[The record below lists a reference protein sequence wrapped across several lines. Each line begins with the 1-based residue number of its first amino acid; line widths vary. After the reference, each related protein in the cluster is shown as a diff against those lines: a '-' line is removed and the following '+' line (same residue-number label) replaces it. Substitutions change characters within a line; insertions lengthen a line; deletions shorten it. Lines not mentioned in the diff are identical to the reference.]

1 MVFALFVDFVKKSVE
16 NLVLQLFL
24 VTFAPK
30 LEYMN
35 KKDKLVK
42 RFRNLPRDFTFE
54 EMTALFNQCGFE
66 LNNKGATSG
75 SRVEFIHEK
84 DGKSYIMHKP
94 HPANIIKGY
103 VMRQVLSF
111 LTTNGYLKEKED

>member
-1 MVFALFVDFVKKSVE
+1 MVV
-16 NLVLQLFL
+16 QLFL

-54 EMTALFNQCGFE
+54 EMVALFKQCEFD
-66 LNNKGATSG
+66 LSNKGATSG
-75 SRVEFIHEK
+75 SRVEFIHES
-84 DGKSYIMHKP
+84 DGNSYIMHKP

-103 VMRQVLSF
+103 VMRQVLSY
-111 LTTNGYLKEKED
+111 LTANGYLKEKED